1 MVRRGVQASISQG
14 GRKRMSKDLPYLFAK
29 KSQHEPIVMVTCYD
43 YPTAQMEDEAG
54 ADIIFVGDS
63 LGTNMLGYAAETEV
77 TMEDMLHHL
86 KAVRRGVQD
95 AYLLVDLPC
104 GAYQTP
110 AMAVE
115 NAQRLLQH
123 HPDGIKLEGG
133 SEQVEVVR
141 ALVAQ
146 GIEVCGHIGFT
157 PQTLG
162 TRGRVQGRS
171 LEEGKALLRSALAL
185 EEAGLSLL
193 VLELVSEP
201 ISQMITQH
209 LHIPTIGIGSGRYCD
224 GQVLVVTD
232 LLGITLGDRK
242 MFKRYEQLRERSLA
256 AFQQYA
262 HEVRQ
267 HIFPAQANTFNKISE
282 EDAAALA
289 QWMKQERP
297 TETI

>member
-1 MVRRGVQASISQG
+1 MN
-14 GRKRMSKDLPYLFAK
+14 KDVPYLRAK
-29 KSQHEPIVMVTCYD
+29 KSQQEPIVMVTCYD

-54 ADIIFVGDS
+54 MDIIFVGDS
-63 LGTNMLGYAAETEV
+63 LGTNVLGYAAETEV

-86 KAVRRGVQD
+86 KAVRRGVQE

-104 GAYQTP
+104 GSYQTP

-115 NAQRLLQH
+115 NAQRLLLH
-123 HPDGIKLEGG
+123 RPNGVKLEGG
-133 SEQVEVVR
+133 IEQVEIVR

-146 GIEVCGHIGFT
+146 GIEVCGHLGFT

-162 TRGRVQGRS
+162 TKGRVQGRS
-171 LEEGKALLRSALAL
+171 LQEGKALLRSALAL
-185 EEAGLSLL
+185 EDAGLSLL

-232 LLGITLGDRK
+232 LLGMSSGDRK
-242 MFKRYEQLRERSLA
+242 MFKRYEQVRDRSVE
-256 AFQQYA
+256 AFRHYA
-262 HEVRQ
+262 YEVRQ
-267 HIFPAQANTFNKISE
+267 RIFPAQANTFNKISE
-282 EDAAALA
+282 EDGAALA
-289 QWMKQERP
+289 QWMDQGRP
-297 TETI
+297 AEII